1 MSSHH
6 TRDDTSNIFQRSRL
20 HGSVQDPISIS
31 LKSAIKPQ
39 HPNSTQEKSTIDTA
53 PAQVSIANSILV
65 KEEIRLADEVRKE
78 IKAFKRVAWLP
89 GSFTD
94 LVTLYGSDFLD
105 PNIE

>member
-1 MSSHH
+1 
-6 TRDDTSNIFQRSRL
+6 
-20 HGSVQDPISIS
+20 
-31 LKSAIKPQ
+31 
-39 HPNSTQEKSTIDTA
+39 
-53 PAQVSIANSILV
+53 VSIANSILV